1 VDNTTWDTLSKSQ
14 RKTIVWGFWFITWVG
29 LMLGFIYRDFY
40 DYVVIFSTVHTL
52 LFFFLFGF
60 KIKAFPVQLRI
71 AYLIW
76 VAVGTYVPHLEILMY
91 ITTIGLASNLFVG
104 YCPLARLMYL
114 LPWNR
119 EEPFSIN
126 LLKRVV
132 FTPPVQGRFKPVS
145 QSH

>member
-14 RKTIVWGFWFITWVG
+14 RKTIVWSFWFITWVG

-40 DYVVIFSTVHTL
+40 DYVVIFSTAHAL
-52 LFFFLFGF
+52 LFFFFFGF
-60 KIKAFPVQLRI
+60 KIYAFPVQLRI
-71 AYLIW
+71 AYFIW

-104 YCPLARLMYL
+104 YCPLARMMYL

-119 EEPFSIN
+119 EESFSIN

-145 QSH
+145 PSH